1 LSGEAG
7 RFIGQSVQRRED
19 PRLLTGRGSYVDDIH
34 RPGLLQG
41 AFVRSP
47 HARARICSV
56 DTDEARQ
63 AAGVVGVY
71 TSLDLEAVGRPGI
84 VAGREGPRFPPLARD
99 VVLFVGDPVVLV
111 VAESRAQ
118 AEDAA
123 ELVSVDY
130 EPLGPVVTIDDA
142 LDSGQP
148 VVHPGDDSNIAAQAS
163 STPCPELD
171 DAFAQA
177 AYVFSETISQ
187 HRYLACPMETRGV
200 VAEWQALPRKMT
212 IWISTQG
219 PHSARD
225 HFAALLDL
233 PTHEVRVIAGDVG
246 GAFGQKITV
255 GREEAAVVLAAR
267 LAGRPIKWIEDRVE
281 NLVSAPHA
289 REERGELAVAVDGEG
304 HILGMR
310 LDHVENVGAYGAI
323 LASDLAMRLI
333 TGPYKVA
340 AAEGR
345 TRRVRSH
352 TSRRLAY
359 RGPWLFESLAREVMI
374 DVTARRLGIDPVE
387 LRRRNLLG
395 AADLPHTM
403 PSGTVL
409 DRVTPRETLDQAMAI
424 LDYDAFRAEQALRR
438 TQDRY
443 IGLGVSMFVEPTA
456 MAATGLGGT
465 DAVTLRMDTS
475 GKIQALTGVNSQ
487 GHSVETTMVQVIADR
502 LGVPIEDVVLVRG
515 DTDTVPLG
523 ATTGGSRNAVFGGG
537 AALKAAEEL
546 RLRIIEIAADQME
559 AAPADLEVSGGRVTV
574 RGTPSRSM
582 TISEIATLAY
592 YQPGRMTQGDPL
604 GMEVTARFTPSGGI
618 TWSNACHACTC
629 EVDVVTGKVTLLR
642 YIVSEDCGIM
652 INPRVVE
659 GQICGGVVQ
668 GIGGVLLEAFRY
680 DEEGNPLT
688 TTFMDYLLPTAPDV
702 PAIEYGHIETPSQH
716 PGGWKGMGEGGAIAA
731 PAAVVNAVNDALSP
745 LGVEFT
751 AQPLSPAVIVAALD
765 SADTARPFEPAD
777 QAQGPILRK
786 PFV

>member
-1 LSGEAG
+1 MTNEAG
-7 RFIGQSVQRRED
+7 RFIGQSVVRRED
-19 PRLLTGRGSYVDDIH
+19 PRLLTGRGSYVDDVH
-34 RPGLLQG
+34 RPGLLYG

-47 HARARICSV
+47 YAHARISSV
-56 DTDEARQ
+56 DTDDARRS
-63 AAGVVGVY
+63 AGVIGVY
-71 TSLDLEAVGRPGI
+71 TSVDLEPAGRPGT
-84 VAGREGPRFPPLARD
+84 VAGTEGPRFPPLARD

-118 AEDAA
+118 AEDGA
-123 ELVSVDY
+123 ELVAVDY
-130 EPLGPVVTIDDA
+130 DPLDPILTIDDS
-142 LDSGQP
+142 LDPGRP
-148 VVHPGDDSNIAAQAS
+148 VVHPGDDSNIAASNS
-163 STPCPELD
+163 SPSCPGID
-171 DAFAQA
+171 DAFGQA

-200 VAEWQALPRKMT
+200 VAEWQALPRKIT
-212 IWISTQG
+212 IWLSTQG
-219 PHSARD
+219 VHSARD

-233 PTHEVRVIAGDVG
+233 PTHEVRLIAGDVG

-255 GREEAAVVLAAR
+255 GREEGAVALAAR
-267 LAGRPIKWIEDRVE
+267 LTGRPIKWIEDRWE

-289 REERGELAVAVDGEG
+289 REERGDVAVAVDAEG

-323 LASDLAMRLI
+323 LASDLAVRLI

-345 TRRVRSH
+345 TRRVRTH

-359 RGPWLFESLAREVMI
+359 RGPWLFETLAREMMI
-374 DVTARRLGIDPVE
+374 DLTARRLGIDPIE

-403 PSGTVL
+403 PSGTVV
-409 DRVTPRETLDQAMAI
+409 DRVTPGETLDQAMAI
-424 LDYDAFRAEQALRR
+424 LDYDAFRAEQALLRA
-438 TQDRY
+438 QGRY

-456 MAATGLGGT
+456 MAASGLAGT
-465 DAVTLRMDTS
+465 DAVTLRMDPN
-475 GKIQALTGVNSQ
+475 GKIQAVTGVNSQ
-487 GHSVETTMVQVIADR
+487 GHSIETTMVQVIADR
-502 LGVPIEDVVLVRG
+502 LGVPMEDVALVRG

-546 RLRIIEIAADQME
+546 RLRLVQIAADHME
-559 AAPADLEVSGGRVTV
+559 AAPDDLEVSGGRVAV

-582 TISEIATLAY
+582 SISEVATLAY
-592 YQPGRMTQGDPL
+592 YQPGRMAPGDPL
-604 GMEVTARFTPSGGI
+604 GMEVTARFSPSGGI
-618 TWSNACHACTC
+618 TWSNACHVCTC

-642 YIVSEDCGIM
+642 YIVSEDCGVM

-680 DEEGNPLT
+680 DEDGNPLT
-688 TTFMDYLLPTAPDV
+688 TTFMDYLLPTASEV
-702 PAIEYGHIETPSQH
+702 PTIEYGHLETPSQQE
-716 PGGWKGMGEGGAIAA
+716 GGWKGMGEGGAIGA
-731 PAAVVNAVNDALSP
+731 PAAVMNAVNDALSP

-765 SADTARPFEPAD
+765 SAQARV
-777 QAQGPILRK
+777 G
-786 PFV
+786 